1 MVLQILK
8 EVEER
13 EKQVV
18 GLEEELARRRRD
30 LEHEHSSRLTEAE
43 ATVRRLQ
50 VAAPCP
56 PSSPPPAPGPCPL
69 TWSLQAPPPLVS
81 PPESSACSPSPS
93 RVPPL
98 FPKTRAFLSFWLCV
112 SIAVALHFK
121 TFAMPCCLRLS
132 KSWPC
137 HYYHSVACYC
147 LQP

>member
-1 MVLQILK
+1 MVVLQILK

-56 PSSPPPAPGPCPL
+56 PSSPPPRAGPL
-69 TWSLQAPPPLVS
+69 SLDVVPTGPSPPRVS
-81 PPESSACSPSPS
+81 P
-93 RVPPL
+93 
-98 FPKTRAFLSFWLCV
+98 
-112 SIAVALHFK
+112 
-121 TFAMPCCLRLS
+121 
-132 KSWPC
+132 
-137 HYYHSVACYC
+137 
-147 LQP
+147 